1 MESKPYII
9 IVDDDLDDQEHLK
22 EIVASIAPGLEI
34 RFFCDGEDLIN
45 ALDEIEAYKPD
56 SIILDLIMPKKGGME
71 TLKELRLKK
80 KFSEIPVIIFS
91 TSNDEKIEL
100 QSLKM
105 GAKGFV
111 SKPSSYIEMEKTME
125 YILTRFT
132 TCLKP

>member
-9 IVDDDLDDQEHLK
+9 IVDDDLDDQEHIK
-22 EIVASIAPGLEI
+22 EIVAAIAPALEI

-45 ALDEIEAYKPD
+45 ALHEIEEHRPA

-71 TLKELRLKK
+71 TLKELSLKK
-80 KFSEIPVIIFS
+80 KFSDIPVIIFS

-100 QSLKM
+100 LSLKM

-111 SKPSSYIEMEKTME
+111 SKPSSYVEMEKTME

-132 TCLKP
+132 PLLRP